1 MEVLKVTLSK
11 IGLLGIP
18 YNVGSKGLSL
28 EKGAEALRKAG
39 IVDETQKVGDVVD
52 FGNLN
57 VNLPIPDNSNRNLL
71 NPNQFETLSR
81 VLAEKIETL
90 VNAGY
95 FPLVFGGDCSASL
108 GIIEGLRSFWARIG
122 MVYMDA
128 HGDFN
133 TPDTSPSGIIGGM
146 DVALVAGKGPRNL
159 AAMFGHSPL
168 IPEEN
173 IALFGVRD
181 LDPLEEKALFS
192 SKVKVYRRG
201 RIKSQGAENVAEEI
215 LRHLEL
221 RCDRVYLHV
230 DLDVLDSSVFSAS
243 GLPVPDGLTEEEFQG
258 AFKIL
263 ARSERLC
270 GLTLTAFDAAKD
282 ADGSQARNI
291 LDLVVEALHG

>member
-1 MEVLKVTLSK
+1 LEVLKTTLSK

-39 IVDETQKVGDVVD
+39 IVDEIQKVGYVVD

-57 VNLPIPDNSNRNLL
+57 VNLPIPNRSNRKLL

-81 VLAEKIETL
+81 ALAKKIEA
-90 VNAGY
+90 VVDAGW
-95 FPLVFGGDCSASL
+95 FPLIFGGDCSASL
-108 GIIEGLRSFWARIG
+108 GIIEGLRSFWPRIG

-168 IPEEN
+168 ILEEN

-192 SKVKVYRRG
+192 SKVKVYRRR

-243 GLPVPDGLTEEEFQG
+243 GLPVPDGLTKEEFQG

>member
-1 MEVLKVTLSK
+1 LKTLKITLSK

-18 YNVGSKGLSL
+18 YNVGSKGLRL

-39 IVDETQKVGDVVD
+39 IVNELRKVSEVVD

-57 VNLPIPDNSNRNLL
+57 INLPIPDYTNPKLL

-81 VLAEKIETL
+81 ALAEKIKTL
-90 VNAGY
+90 INAGY
-95 FPLVFGGDCSASL
+95 FPLVFGGDCSAAI
-108 GIIEGLRSFWARIG
+108 GIIEALRGYSPRIG

-146 DVALVAGKGPRNL
+146 DVALIAGKGPKNL
-159 AAMFGHSPL
+159 SAMFGHSPL

-173 IALFGVRD
+173 IVLFGVRD
-181 LDPLEEKALFS
+181 LDPLEERALFN
-192 SKVKVYRRG
+192 SKVKIYRRE
-201 RIKSQGAENVAEEI
+201 RIRSQGAENVANEI
-215 LRHLEL
+215 LRSLEP
-221 RCDRVYLHV
+221 RCESMYLHV

-243 GLPVPDGLTEEEFQG
+243 GLPVPDGLTKKEFQG

-263 ARSERLC
+263 ARGGRLC

-282 ADGSQARNI
+282 ADGNQARNV
-291 LDLVVEALHG
+291 LDLVVETLCG